1 MVDSSSVRAR
11 AASPALKM
19 VLGRADSARRL
30 VPAEPDGQ
38 FDQFGRGRGGAA
50 SARDV
55 GGGVERFER
64 FGVCARRRQSHV
76 PGLQL
81 GQDHGF
87 GQEPVRSP
95 ALGGTG
101 ICVDAARQQRM
112 REPHRVAVN
121 REDALGL
128 CLRKQLCSSLG
139 RGAGDLREQF
149 HGRSRDGC
157 RNQEEVLDAGIE
169 PADAHAHQLGKCSG
183 QSRVGVG
190 GSHVDGT
197 RQFERIEGFPP
208 EISAIRTMVG
218 RANVR
223 PSRAETSA

>member
-64 FGVCARRRQSHV
+64 FGVCARCRQSHV

-101 ICVDAARQQRM
+101 ICVDAARQQPDERTAPCCRQSRGCPWLVPPKAALQLARTWCRRLARAVPRSASRRMPQPGGGLTPGSSRLMRM
-112 REPHRVAVN
+112 RISSASVPGSLEW
-121 REDALGL
+121 ALADPMSMA
-128 CLRKQLCSSLG
+128 RASS
-139 RGAGDLREQF
+139 
-149 HGRSRDGC
+149 
-157 RNQEEVLDAGIE
+157 
-169 PADAHAHQLGKCSG
+169 
-183 QSRVGVG
+183 
-190 GSHVDGT
+190 
-197 RQFERIEGFPP
+197 
-208 EISAIRTMVG
+208 SA
-218 RANVR
+218 
-223 PSRAETSA
+223 

>member
-1 MVDSSSVRAR
+1 MRIPGHQVEGDTAQQPGPQLIDGRLEQCAGAGGVAG
-11 AASPALKM
+11 LEM

-30 VPAEPDGQ
+30 VPAEPDCQ
-38 FDQFGRGRGGAA
+38 LDQFGRGRGGAA

-112 REPHRVAVN
+112 GEPHAIAVN
-121 REDALGL
+121 RDDALGFVP
-128 CLRKQLCSSLG
+128 RQAAPQLVR
-139 RGAGDLREQF
+139 RGAGDLREQL
-149 HGRSRDGC
+149 HGRIRRRRGGQQD
-157 RNQEEVLDAGIE
+157 V
-169 PADAHAHQLGKCSG
+169 ADC
-183 QSRVGVG
+183 
-190 GSHVDGT
+190 
-197 RQFERIEGFPP
+197 
-208 EISAIRTMVG
+208 
-218 RANVR
+218 
-223 PSRAETSA
+223 PSRLPIRRRISSASVPGSDGWALAEPM

>member
-55 GGGVERFER
+55 VGGVERFER
-64 FGVCARRRQSHV
+64 FGVCARCRQSHV

-112 REPHRVAVN
+112 RERHRVAVN

-149 HGRSRDGC
+149 HGRRRDGC
-157 RNQEEVLDAGIE
+157 RNQEEV
-169 PADAHAHQLGKCSG
+169 
-183 QSRVGVG
+183 
-190 GSHVDGT
+190 
-197 RQFERIEGFPP
+197 
-208 EISAIRTMVG
+208 
-218 RANVR
+218 
-223 PSRAETSA
+223 

>member
-19 VLGRADSARRL
+19 VLGRADSARPL

-55 GGGVERFER
+55 AAGALSVSGSALDA
-64 FGVCARRRQSHV
+64 ARAMCLAFR
-76 PGLQL
+76 L

-101 ICVDAARQQRM
+101 ICV
-112 REPHRVAVN
+112 
-121 REDALGL
+121 
-128 CLRKQLCSSLG
+128 
-139 RGAGDLREQF
+139 
-149 HGRSRDGC
+149 
-157 RNQEEVLDAGIE
+157 
-169 PADAHAHQLGKCSG
+169 
-183 QSRVGVG
+183 
-190 GSHVDGT
+190 
-197 RQFERIEGFPP
+197 
-208 EISAIRTMVG
+208 
-218 RANVR
+218 
-223 PSRAETSA
+223 